1 MAFRYST
8 VLRDTACRRLRDG
21 ERVEDLAH
29 EFEVSAQTLY
39 RWKRQVLID
48 AVLKVGVKSF
58 EPDEL
63 RGARRRI
70 KNLEGE
76 LELVKAVSALQ

>member
-8 VLRDTACRRLRDG
+8 VFRDKVCQRLLDG

-39 RWKRQVLID
+39 RWKKQ
-48 AVLKVGVKSF
+48 A
-58 EPDEL
+58 
-63 RGARRRI
+63 
-70 KNLEGE
+70 
-76 LELVKAVSALQ
+76 